1 MPDALAFLQPH
12 RHPQS
17 HGPAPRRRTGPRSLS
32 RGPKIEIWVI
42 WQIMPDEVVL
52 LDGVAPWRERKDVKQ
67 WQSNKE
73 R

>member
-1 MPDALAFLQPH
+1 
-12 RHPQS
+12 
-17 HGPAPRRRTGPRSLS
+17 
-32 RGPKIEIWVI
+32 
-42 WQIMPDEVVL
+42 MPDEVVL